1 VTAYDGGDWNTDPGL
16 VAKYG
21 TQSCPWCGSGN
32 VDGVIRHEDGCPVLV
47 AAIGAIPTVPAP
59 PPTPPT
65 RTHVP
70 NNPPEHHTDTLRPF
84 LSDEDLLIECDALLS
99 LVRYRESSGLSEQ
112 TIRDIDSLL
121 GPLRRQTDQI
131 NDQRREASR

>member
-59 PPTPPT
+59 LAG
-65 RTHVP
+65 
-70 NNPPEHHTDTLRPF
+70 TDEMVLARITIERF
-84 LSDEDLLIECDALLS
+84 LTSEGDD
-99 LVRYRESSGLSEQ
+99 LVRINSDNMNGSDVPVIEALGLLQLAIFDVTNRLAVTPE
-112 TIRDIDSLL
+112 T
-121 GPLRRQTDQI
+121 T
-131 NDQRREASR
+131 E